1 MRKMISAIL
10 SVVLLFSVSVP
21 AWAAENSMDN
31 FKSIQTY
38 ERQFSDVPSSNWAA
52 SSVQTCYEYG
62 LMNGVSDTQFR
73 PKGSLTVAEALV
85 MACRVHQIYSE
96 GKSTLENGS
105 PWYQPYVDYAVS
117 QGIVAPS
124 DFKDYT
130 AKITRAEMAYVFYN
144 ALPQSCFSK

>member
-96 GKSTLENGS
+96 GKE
-105 PWYQPYVDYAVS
+105 YAGERQSVVS
-117 QGIVAPS
+117 AICRLRGIS
-124 DFKDYT
+124 GDC
-130 AKITRAEMAYVFYN
+130 RAF
-144 ALPQSCFSK
+144 

>member
-85 MACRVHQIYSE
+85 MA
-96 GKSTLENGS
+96 
-105 PWYQPYVDYAVS
+105 
-117 QGIVAPS
+117 
-124 DFKDYT
+124 
-130 AKITRAEMAYVFYN
+130 
-144 ALPQSCFSK
+144 

>member
-62 LMNGVSDTQFR
+62 LMNGVSDTQSD
-73 PKGSLTVAEALV
+73 GSGSAGDGLQGASDLFGRKEYAGERQSVVSAI
-85 MACRVHQIYSE
+85 CR
-96 GKSTLENGS
+96 LR
-105 PWYQPYVDYAVS
+105 
-117 QGIVAPS
+117 GIS
-124 DFKDYT
+124 GDC
-130 AKITRAEMAYVFYN
+130 RAF
-144 ALPQSCFSK
+144 